1 MSCFGDNGSR
11 TMNFA
16 DSATTP
22 YSRTPRN
29 RASFEGGLRL
39 RVGALLQ
46 ERDELLEEVQQLR
59 AAVQLYT
66 EVVRRLQVENS
77 QRVA

>member
-1 MSCFGDNGSR
+1 
-11 TMNFA
+11 MNFA
-16 DSATTP
+16 DSDTTS

-46 ERDELLEEVQQLR
+46 ERDALLEEVQQLR

-66 EVVRRLQVENS
+66 EVVRRLEVASS

>member
-1 MSCFGDNGSR
+1 
-11 TMNFA
+11 MNFA

-22 YSRTPRN
+22 DSRTPRN

-39 RVGALLQ
+39 RVGVLLQ
-46 ERDELLEEVQQLR
+46 ERDALQEEVQQLR

-66 EVVRRLQVENS
+66 EVVRRLQLES
-77 QRVA
+77 PQRVA

>member
-1 MSCFGDNGSR
+1 
-11 TMNFA
+11 MNFA
-16 DSATTP
+16 DSDTTS

-46 ERDELLEEVQQLR
+46 ERDALLEEVQQLR

-66 EVVRRLQVENS
+66 EVVRRLEVNS
-77 QRVA
+77 AQRVA

>member
-1 MSCFGDNGSR
+1 
-11 TMNFA
+11 MNFA
-16 DSATTP
+16 DFGTT
-22 YSRTPRN
+22 SHSGTPRN

-39 RVGALLQ
+39 RVGTLLQ
-46 ERDELLEEVQQLR
+46 ERDALLEEVQQLR

-66 EVVRRLQVENS
+66 EVVRRLQLESS